1 MFLMAF
7 CSVVL
12 GSSGCCSLADGC
24 DGGAR
29 AAGRRLDGMTPIRLM
44 PLETGLSLLSTKGNE
59 ANYYSKLGQK
69 DGNVRGAVVASSRQR
84 PLPAGVLIW

>member
-1 MFLMAF
+1 MAF

-29 AAGRRLDGMTPIRLM
+29 AAGLRLDGMTPIRLM

-69 DGNVRGAVVASSRQR
+69 YGNVYIRGAVVASSRQR